1 MKKVKEDTWGNMYKD
16 IRTGLRQKLII
27 LADVFHKTHEDL
39 FQ

>member
-1 MKKVKEDTWGNMYKD
+1 MKKVKEDTWVNMYKD

-27 LADVFHKTHEDL
+27 LADVFHETHEDF